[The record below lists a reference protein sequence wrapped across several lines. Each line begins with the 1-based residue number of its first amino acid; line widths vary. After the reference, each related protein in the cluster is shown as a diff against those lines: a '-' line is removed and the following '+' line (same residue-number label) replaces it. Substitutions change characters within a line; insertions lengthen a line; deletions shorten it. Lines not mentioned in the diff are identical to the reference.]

1 MAEGSLQLVQA
12 LKDGEAVYKLNL
24 VLHGSLFTLGSLKS
38 KTNLITEYVIKLYYT
53 ILPLHWFCPSL
64 KV

>member
-12 LKDGEAVYKLNL
+12 LKDGEAVYTLNL
-24 VLHGSLFTLGSLKS
+24 LHGSLFTLGSLKS